1 LPRREAFFI
10 SPAAPFLEVN
20 ADMNRIRHGLIGL
33 FLTIMAPALWANEAG
48 EVIVPVIS
56 SGDTAW
62 VLVSAALVLMMTP
75 ALAFFYGG
83 LVRRKNMLSVLMQ
96 CFAVMGLITVQ
107 WVLIGYSLS
116 FGPTVHGVI
125 GSLEWLG
132 LSGVGLTPNSDYAP
146 TIPHQA
152 FMIYQ
157 CMFAIITPG
166 LILGA
171 FAERMKF
178 SAYVLF
184 SLLWTTIVYDPVAH
198 WVWGAGGFLKLTG
211 ALDFAGGA
219 VVHVNAGAAALA
231 AALVLGKRRG
241 FPSRLSPPHNLP
253 FAVLGAGMLWFGW
266 FGFNGGSALAAGGLA
281 TTAFVSTHIA
291 AATAG
296 LVWAALDMMV
306 NRHATMLGTI
316 TGAVA
321 GLVAITPA
329 AGYVTPLG
337 AMCIG
342 ITVALIC
349 FVSVMY
355 VKVKL
360 GYDDSLDAFGVHG
373 VGGIWGAI
381 ATGIWATT
389 TVNPAGANGL
399 LYGNPGLVWIQT
411 KAVLVTGIYSFVV
424 SVLLLKLVDAL
435 VGLRVS
441 EQDERIGL
449 DLTQHREAAYTVID

>member
-1 LPRREAFFI
+1 LGTIFNP
-10 SPAAPFLEVN
+10 PFRDIDVSTHGDSRCAGRFYFPEVN
-20 ADMNRIRHGLIGL
+20 VDMKSMKR
-33 FLTIMAPALWANEAG
+33 FLAVLAALGTPAVWAETISEMAPPLPP
-48 EVIVPVIS
+48 PVNP
-56 SGDTAW
+56 GDTAW

-96 CFAVMGLITVQ
+96 CFAVMGLVTVQ
-107 WVLIGYSLS
+107 WVVLGYSLS
-116 FGPTVHGVI
+116 FGPTLGGWI
-125 GSLEWLG
+125 GNLQWLG
-132 LSGVGLTPNSDYAP
+132 LNGVGTQPNPDYAA

-157 CMFAIITPG
+157 CMFAVITPA

-184 SLLWTTIVYDPVAH
+184 SLLWTTVVYDPVAH
-198 WVWGAGGFLKLTG
+198 WVWGVGGFLRQTG

-219 VVHVNAGAAALA
+219 VVHVNAGMAALA
-231 AALVLGKRRG
+231 AALILGKRRG
-241 FPSRLSPPHNLP
+241 YPTRLSPPHNLP
-253 FAVLGAGMLWFGW
+253 FAVLGAGLLWFGW
-266 FGFNGGSALAAGGLA
+266 FGFNGGSALGSGSLA

-296 LVWAALDMMV
+296 LVWAVLDILV

-329 AGYVTPLG
+329 AGFVTPLG
-337 AMCIG
+337 AMAIG
-342 ITVALIC
+342 VTVAGIC
-349 FVSVMY
+349 FVSVMF

-381 ATGIWATT
+381 ATGLWATT
-389 TVNPAGANGL
+389 AVNPAGANGL
-399 LYGNPGLVWIQT
+399 LHGNPGPPVDSNQSGARHGPL
-411 KAVLVTGIYSFVV
+411 FVCGKRRPV
-424 SVLLLKLVDAL
+424 
-435 VGLRVS
+435 
-441 EQDERIGL
+441 
-449 DLTQHREAAYTVID
+449 